1 MRAGLSLSACQETPL
16 SPTDMPVEVVVIAT
30 APDPTYAEPSSG
42 VTFDVNGEVREYA
55 FLASFD
61 LILEADPDLAV
72 GIVVTSD
79 SLVIQQQLSVIPDG
93 PGGGVDRER
102 YTYESRSAGDRME
115 PGGRTSRDVRRLVHA
130 SAGGAGG
137 LHPRDSELRRRL
149 WRRLYADPPG
159 VGAAVTTT
167 ERIGVGTRDARRRT
181 EGEREEAVR
190 SVSSPSIPV
199 RRGFV
204 KDHGLGRCRGVALA
218 VCLAASAGIAQA
230 QEVERFVK
238 VFDGAG
244 GPVTD
249 LGRG

>member
-1 MRAGLSLSACQETPL
+1 MPERSCLLGLLAAGLSLSACQETPL

-79 SLVIQQQLSVIPDG
+79 SLVMQQQLSVIPDG

-115 PGGRTSRDVRRLVHA
+115 PGGRTSRTFDVWYTLPLGGREA
-130 SAGGAGG
+130 SI
-137 LHPRDSELRRRL
+137 R
-149 WRRLYADPPG
+149 
-159 VGAAVTTT
+159 VTLNF
-167 ERIGVGTRDARRRT
+167 EDDV
-181 EGEREEAVR
+181 
-190 SVSSPSIPV
+190 
-199 RRGFV
+199 
-204 KDHGLGRCRGVALA
+204 GVAFTRTH
-218 VCLAASAGIAQA
+218 VVWVQ
-230 QEVERFVK
+230 
-238 VFDGAG
+238 
-244 GPVTD
+244 P
-249 LGRG
+249 